1 VKENTEDDAVAKRKE
16 ARRKS
21 LANRRVSFAPEATLH
36 TWDVIEYMRDATT
49 SSSASSEL
57 EPQPSTA
64 TQASFKS
71 PEPETSITSTDAG
84 ASKSPS
90 TPPKQRQD
98 SAEPESSPGS
108 QRAIHQKKMRRR
120 SSGIPPPNFDDPQGG
135 SAFSDP
141 ESPIKPTETNAD
153 TGHLV
158 DLGDDTV
165 QTVGSPNSTSSS
177 ARLDAALKQA
187 TLYAGTHNIRSTRDT
202 TTDPDDDAIV
212 GAFKPWT
219 GKNARDSIGIQKLAS
234 MRDQENVDPFRSPP
248 RESPSPTTEADDH
261 MTQDMSMD
269 MTAAVGGILRGPSKT
284 VELNRTSRRRRSST
298 ALGTATNSTGSPF
311 QRPSSRRSLS
321 RRTSI
326 AEESSFGDES
336 MDLTT
341 VIGGIQN
348 DVRLQNSQDRE
359 DSPEDQTMDFTLA
372 VGGIKGTSQTE
383 SQVESLLDTNLLED
397 MSMELTENIGRTLNP
412 PTPIT
417 PSPKRRTRASVG
429 LALPP
434 TVTVERPTTPRKSP
448 RKSPTKSMSPASA
461 KKATPLQKSPRS
473 RRPSL
478 HQDLRRSEPLVTVE
492 RTLEAKVETAISQ
505 KIVNIANEETV
516 SLAAAQSATD
526 DQPTQRTMSLADSL
540 KMLSTPRKGI
550 IPSPALNPPALVVPK
565 LESPKKLATPMKSA
579 TPKRSHPVQRSPSPR
594 KRVRLDVKS
603 PIAAVQLAAEQMGD
617 EDESQV
623 DAISLQ
629 DFLSVTNIR
638 FMDLTTTKR
647 RATGHPG
654 ADNRFLPAS
663 ELAGEDQEPSLE
675 NNVGAA
681 IEILPM
687 LSMYRHTCQEMKS
700 YINSVKTDVHN
711 LEEEVLEYQP
721 PLFQE
726 YFGASAAEKS
736 IMNAQLRDLKTN
748 ARLQSKA
755 GWHNW
760 RSQLLNNVI
769 SGTQDTALELEND
782 SIVLAKVE
790 KSFEDVLPALIEK
803 SQALEEELAMLEKR
817 KADAEGGS
825 GAELDEAREQLQLAE
840 REIEEQ
846 DALLASLKAELEE
859 KKSLADDA
867 RSWRAETIA
876 SINEADRVCEEY
888 RGWSTS
894 EVTALQGR
902 ILHSHPGRIR

>member
-1 VKENTEDDAVAKRKE
+1 
-16 ARRKS
+16 
-21 LANRRVSFAPEATLH
+21 
-36 TWDVIEYMRDATT
+36 MRDATT

-57 EPQPSTA
+57 EPRPSTA

-71 PEPETSITSTDAG
+71 PEPETPVVSADREAP
-84 ASKSPS
+84 KSPS

-98 SAEPESSPGS
+98 STEPESSPGS
-108 QRAIHQKKMRRR
+108 QRAVHQKKMRRR
-120 SSGIPPPNFDDPQGG
+120 SSGIPLNLNDPQGA
-135 SAFSDP
+135 SASSDP
-141 ESPIKPTETNAD
+141 ESPIKSAEPNSQNHD
-153 TGHLV
+153 TGNLV
-158 DLGDDTV
+158 DLDDYTA
-165 QTVGSPNSTSSS
+165 QSVGSPNSTSSS

-187 TLYAGTHNIRSTRDT
+187 ALYAGTHNIRSARDAS
-202 TTDPDDDAIV
+202 TDLDDDEIV

-234 MRDQENVDPFRSPP
+234 LTDQENVDPFRSPA
-248 RESPSPTTEADDH
+248 REAPSPKKEGDDD

-284 VELNRTSRRRRSST
+284 MELNRTSRRRRSST
-298 ALGTATNSTGSPF
+298 ALGAATNSTGSPF
-311 QRPSSRRSLS
+311 QRPTSRRSLS

-348 DVRLQNSQDRE
+348 DVRLQSSQDRE

-372 VGGIKGTSQTE
+372 VGGIKVTSQTE
-383 SQVESLLDTNLLED
+383 SQVESLPDTDLLED

-412 PTPIT
+412 SAPIT
-417 PSPKRRTRASVG
+417 PSPRRRTRASVG
-429 LALPP
+429 SALPP

-448 RKSPTKSMSPASA
+448 RMSPGKSMSPASA
-461 KKATPLQKSPRS
+461 KKATPVQKSPRP

-478 HQDLRRSEPLVTVE
+478 HQDLPRSESSAPSE
-492 RTLEAKVETAISQ
+492 RTHEAKVEPSIAQ
-505 KIVNIANEETV
+505 NMVKIVNEDTI
-516 SLAAAQSATD
+516 SLAAAQSAID
-526 DQPTQRTMSLADSL
+526 DQPTQRTLSLADSL
-540 KMLSTPRKGI
+540 KLLSTPRKGI
-550 IPSPALNPPALVVPK
+550 IPSPALNPPALAVPN
-565 LESPKKLATPMKSA
+565 LESPKKATPMKSA
-579 TPKRSHPVQRSPSPR
+579 TPKRNHSPQRSLSPR

-603 PIAAVQLAAEQMGD
+603 PAAAPQLPVEQTGD

-629 DFLSVTNIR
+629 DFLSATNIR

-700 YINSVKTDVHN
+700 YINSVKTDVRN

-721 PLFQE
+721 PLFHE

-769 SGTQDTALELEND
+769 SGTQETALELEND
-782 SIVLAKVE
+782 SILLAKVE

-803 SQALEEELAMLEKR
+803 SQALEEELAMLERR
-817 KADAEGGS
+817 KADAEGES

-867 RSWRAETIA
+867 RTWRAETIA

-902 ILHSHPGRIR
+902 TRHLVRKTYR